1 MLFRPFSRAFP
12 CSRRFSPP
20 NFLLFLSCTMLFF
33 GVKCDLD
40 LVLCSKTLSHF
51 YFAQSCEPCDRC
63 AASRSWQGHTAG
75 CTVLQKAHCRLHSYA
90 NGTMPQAMR
99 CRTRNSTHP
108 NGEGAGRTWRTQTKK
123 GAGRAAARIQAEKAP
138 FSWRVATKNSTFR
151 MACPTKK
158 GAFRKASFFVYIYIL
173 HNRRIRIKHFC
184 YLYSNSC
191 IQYMSNVFRRFP
203 CSFFCT

>member
-1 MLFRPFSRAFP
+1 MLKKKHAEAFLPSDLSHRPLTSPPAFLFFLQLSTFFMLFRAFSHAHP

-51 YFAQSCEPCDRC
+51 YFAQSCEPCERC

-75 CTVLQKAHCRLHSYA
+75 CTVLQKVHCRLHSYA

-108 NGEGAGRTWRTQTKK
+108 SGEGA
-123 GAGRAAARIQAEKAP
+123 
-138 FSWRVATKNSTFR
+138 FL
-151 MACPTKK
+151 MACRNEKRRLSH
-158 GAFRKASFFVYIYIL
+158 GVFFRL
-173 HNRRIRIKHFC
+173 HLHF
-184 YLYSNSC
+184 
-191 IQYMSNVFRRFP
+191 
-203 CSFFCT
+203 T

>member
-1 MLFRPFSRAFP
+1 MIGALPRAAGRGTLP
-12 CSRRFSPP
+12 AARF
-20 NFLLFLSCTMLFF
+20 F
-33 GVKCDLD
+33 K
-40 LVLCSKTLSHF
+40 
-51 YFAQSCEPCDRC
+51 R
-63 AASRSWQGHTAG
+63 HTAG
-75 CTVLQKAHCRLHSYA
+75 CT
-90 NGTMPQAMR
+90 AMQMVR
-99 CRTRNSTHP
+99 CRKRC
-108 NGEGAGRTWRTQTKK
+108 GAGRVTARIQTEKVPGAHGARKQKK

-184 YLYSNSC
+184 YLYSNPC
-191 IQYMSNVFRRFP
+191 IQYMSNVFRRFS

>member
-1 MLFRPFSRAFP
+1 MHP
-12 CSRRFSPP
+12 CSPCLSPP
-20 NFLLFLSCTMLFF
+20 DFLLFASRMILFF
-33 GVKCDLD
+33 GAKCDLD
-40 LVLCSKTLSHF
+40 LVLCSKTLSYF

-123 GAGRAAARIQAEKAP
+123 RCRTRSSTHPSGEGA
-138 FSWRVATKNSTFR
+138 FL
-151 MACPTKK
+151 MACRNEKQHLSHGVPNEKRRLSQ
-158 GAFRKASFFVYIYIL
+158 GVFFRL
-173 HNRRIRIKHFC
+173 HLHF
-184 YLYSNSC
+184 
-191 IQYMSNVFRRFP
+191 
-203 CSFFCT
+203 T